1 MKILRMLAAIC
12 MIGAMV
18 FTFAAC
24 GGTGATEAPTTEAT
38 EAPTTEATEEYV
50 PTIPVATFKAFVG
63 TWYADGSSANYRILI
78 NEDATWSFID
88 PSGDVLFGGSLY
100 VNEENVS
107 ITLYDPDGIQCLDLK
122 LEEAGKVY
130 VEIYMESLMDS
141 LSTNYFLNEIT
152 NNEAISTPIED
163 DGISSDELVEEAVT
177 PEENLS
183 GEESAS

>member
-152 NNEAISTPIED
+152 NNNADYAPIEED
-163 DGISSDELVEEAVT
+163 HSAEVPVEENVS
-177 PEENLS
+177 S
-183 GEESAS
+183 GEQLTEESLS